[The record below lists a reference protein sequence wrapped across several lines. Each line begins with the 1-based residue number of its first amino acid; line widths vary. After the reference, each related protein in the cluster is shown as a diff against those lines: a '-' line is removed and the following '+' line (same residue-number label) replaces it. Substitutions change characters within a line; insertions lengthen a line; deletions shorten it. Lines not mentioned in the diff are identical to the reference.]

1 MSFLDALDRR
11 SRRFAFARRVPPQ
24 QIAYRLW
31 SRLRDR
37 MGGVRV
43 PVVPGDLRL
52 KECSALPR
60 LLFDPRTVD
69 VQRLGDGWQ
78 FSFLQRSVTMPRLVD
93 WRAPGTGPRDQLWR
107 MNLHYFEYLEAL
119 PVDDGTTL
127 IEQWIAANPVT
138 RPGALSDAWNSY
150 ALSLRLVCWLHW
162 LAQHGD
168 DIAPLLKDAVARSI
182 AEQTLFLERHL
193 ELDIGGNH
201 LVKNIKAL
209 LLVATAFDGETSDR
223 WHQLGLGLLRREMGR
238 QVLDD
243 GVHFELSPSYHCQV
257 TADFIEACA
266 VLPVAQYAPLL
277 PKLAAMIQAAKL
289 LSHPDGLSAQFNDA
303 GLTMAY
309 PPKALEQA
317 AIRAGII
324 VDRETPVSSWLAE
337 SGFLAWHD
345 GDDCLIVKGHRIAP
359 DALPAHGHGDLGSVE
374 ISVDGARCFV
384 DQGVFEYVEGE
395 RREQSRTAA
404 CHNVTQVGLL
414 DQAAFFGAFRM
425 GWRAHGTASV
435 TISDN
440 TSARITMQHNGFER
454 ACGLLHRTIEA
465 RSGRVIIR
473 DNIDRASGHPAVSR
487 LLLHPDW
494 DVSVEEDRLCLL
506 RNGTTVTLSAEGAIA
521 SLVPALWWPDM
532 GAERATNRLLF
543 TWLPTATA
551 MQLTLSW
558 DKRATL

>member
-1 MSFLDALDRR
+1 MSLLDALDRR

-24 QIAYRLW
+24 QIGYRLW

-37 MGGVRV
+37 VGGVRV
-43 PVVPGDLRL
+43 PVVLGDLQL

-60 LLFDPRTVD
+60 LLFDPRAIN

-78 FSFLQRSVTMPRLVD
+78 FSFLQRSVTMPMLVD

-119 PVDDGTTL
+119 PVDDGAAL

-162 LAQHGD
+162 LAHYGD
-168 DIAPLLKDAVARSI
+168 NITSSLKDTVGRSI
-182 AEQTLFLERHL
+182 AEQALFLERHL

-209 LLVATAFDGETSDR
+209 LLVAKAFDGETSDR
-223 WHQLGLGLLRREMGR
+223 WHQLGLGFLRREMNR

-257 TADFIEACA
+257 TADLIEACA
-266 VLPVAQYAPLL
+266 VLPVEQCAPLL
-277 PKLAAMIQAAKL
+277 PKLAAMTQAATL
-289 LSHPDGLSAQFNDA
+289 LAHPDGLSAQFNDA

-317 AIRAGII
+317 AIRAGFV
-324 VDRETPVSSWLAE
+324 VDREMPTTSWLAE

-374 ISVDGARCFV
+374 ISIDGARCFV
-384 DQGVFEYVEGE
+384 DQGVFEYVDGE

-404 CHNVTQVGLL
+404 CHNVTQVGPL

-425 GWRAHGTASV
+425 GWRARGTACV
-435 TISDN
+435 TIGHDG
-440 TSARITMQHNGFER
+440 SAKITAQHNGFER

-465 RSGRVIIR
+465 HSERILIR
-473 DNIDRASGHPAVSR
+473 DHIDRVQGQPVVSR

-494 DVSVEEDRLCLL
+494 DVSVEEERLCLS
-506 RNGTTVTLSAEGAIA
+506 RNGTTVTLSVVGA
-521 SLVPALWWPDM
+521 VPAVVPAVWWPDM
-532 GAERATNRLLF
+532 GAELPTHRLLF